1 MFGNGASALPVCSL
15 VFLQLLVL
23 PVKSS
28 WLVKDRSEG
37 RVEQHKIHLQ
47 THSHGRQTEKQ
58 TQEEVFQWW
67 GEWSNWSSCS
77 RSCGGGVRSQ
87 ERHCLIQRLSTTQ
100 NINSSY
106 CVGSPKQY
114 QLCPNQPCP
123 SPNVSFKQHQCSQ
136 FNSKAFG
143 RRHYQ
148 WIPLYPADYISISS
162 KPCDLQCTTVS
173 GERQLLVP
181 AHDGTFCRDSNYHGV
196 CIEGICQPVGCDG
209 ELYSSKTVDR
219 CGVCGGT
226 GMSCQRI
233 SGSYRKG
240 LTQLGYVFI
249 TNIPTGATDIQII
262 ERRKTE
268 NILALSDEAGHFFIN
283 GNTVIDNPQNFR
295 VAGTV
300 FKYRRPSNVFSDGLE
315 YIIAQGPTLQSL
327 NVMYYN
333 LNGKLPHITF
343 EYTVP
348 RNSHDIITT
357 DDITSGPSLVNHTHN
372 EVNEDVRGVQSRSA
386 NHSREEIASVHRYDV
401 QLGAADQSDVQ
412 LQEEGDEVV
421 WEIQTPSPPPP
432 AAMLVYRA
440 VDVTADVFSHND
452 VEEQGPPAPSG
463 YRSTSNSID
472 SKPTN
477 PNDTHPAKTLPFH
490 RRDHF
495 LDLMLSLPGPP
506 GHSPCASGS
515 SLCSG
520 LQPNQSSGSLS
531 VHSAALVEDS
541 APYRLLEDLHDNHTQ
556 TDTDTHSNM
565 HAARHNAT
573 DSHTQAE
580 TQVELVS
587 TIDPET
593 HTVAL
598 TGFHHDVH
606 SITDTHPLSHT
617 EAQLDTHSDTHA
629 ANLVHLQQVSA
640 VQAGSTESN
649 DFDVGLDPDI
659 SLADMYRWKVSA
671 YAPCSS
677 TCTTGISASYA
688 LCVRYDGTEVDDSY
702 CDSVTRPEPTHEF
715 CTGKECP
722 PRWET
727 SGWSECSRTCG
738 EGFQYRTVRCWKML
752 SPGLDSSVY
761 DSLCLSHDL
770 HKPANRKVCLGQ
782 SCGPQW
788 EVSDWSECSARCGS
802 RGVRT
807 REVRCSMETRLCNES
822 SQPVESQECEGPP
835 CDRRWTVSDW
845 GPCSGVCGE
854 GRMVRAVACR
864 SSGGVVMSEEQC
876 DQSLRPLAV
885 YPCGDRDCSPH
896 WVEQEWQ
903 QCNATC
909 GRGVRQ
915 RQVVCAG
922 LEGGVFKE
930 FPDSSCEQKNKPESM
945 SSCFQRPC
953 SKWFTTSWSQCSKTC
968 GSGIRVREV
977 KCYQGEELVTRGH
990 SCDSSIKPE
999 ARQSCEIQSCPT
1011 EAPAIPAA
1019 SAVIDD
1025 SCQDKPTA
1033 NCALVLKVKLC
1044 SHWYY
1049 RKACCQSCKAPR
1061 P

>member
-1 MFGNGASALPVCSL
+1 MFGNGGLALPVCS
-15 VFLQLLVL
+15 FLLLHLPVL
-23 PVKSS
+23 PLNNN
-28 WLVKDRSEG
+28 WHVKDRSGG
-37 RVEQHKIHLQ
+37 RGEQRD
-47 THSHGRQTEKQ
+47 THPQPHSTGGQNVKQ
-58 TQEEVFQWW
+58 TNDKEEVFQWW
-67 GEWSNWSSCS
+67 GEWSSWSSCS

-100 NINSSY
+100 NVNSSY

-123 SPNVSFKQHQCSQ
+123 SPSVSFKQHQCSQ

-143 RRHYQ
+143 RRYFQ
-148 WIPLYPADYISISS
+148 WIPLYPADYISISN
-162 KPCDLQCTTVS
+162 KPCDLQCTTIG

-181 AHDGTFCRDSNYHGV
+181 AHDGTFCRDTKYHGV

-209 ELYSSKTVDR
+209 QLYSSKTVDR
-219 CGVCGGT
+219 CGVCGGNGT
-226 GMSCQRI
+226 SCHRV
-233 SGSYRKG
+233 SGTYRKA

-249 TNIPTGATDIQII
+249 ANIPAGASDIQII
-262 ERRKTE
+262 ERHKTE
-268 NILALSDEAGHFFIN
+268 NILALSDEAGHFFFN
-283 GNTVIDNPQNFR
+283 GHSVFDNPQNFR

-315 YIIAQGPTLQSL
+315 YIIAQGPTHQGL

-333 LNGKLPHITF
+333 LNGKLPHITYEF
-343 EYTVP
+343 TIPSRDVTAE
-348 RNSHDIITT
+348 HITT
-357 DDITSGPSLVNHTHN
+357 GPAYSTLNLTHN
-372 EVNEDVRGVQSRSA
+372 VVNEGVRGDRFQTSNQSRGSA
-386 NHSREEIASVHRYDV
+386 SSFHHYNT
-401 QLGAADQSDVQ
+401 QLGADDRSDVH
-412 LQEEGDEVV
+412 LQEEEEDGEEELV
-421 WEIQTPSPPPP
+421 WEIRTPSPPPP
-432 AAMLVYRA
+432 AAMLVYRPA
-440 VDVTADVFSHND
+440 DVTSHVINHND
-452 VEEQGPPAPSG
+452 VEELGPPAPSG
-463 YRSTSNSID
+463 YRGSSNSID
-472 SKPTN
+472 EPSTADDNTLLLSFPGS
-477 PNDTHPAKTLPFH
+477 HSVPAA
-490 RRDHF
+490 
-495 LDLMLSLPGPP
+495 SLP
-506 GHSPCASGS
+506 
-515 SLCSG
+515 
-520 LQPNQSSGSLS
+520 
-531 VHSAALVEDS
+531 ED
-541 APYRLLEDLHDNHTQ
+541 APYLFLEELHYNQTQ
-556 TDTDTHSNM
+556 INTHSL
-565 HAARHNAT
+565 
-573 DSHTQAE
+573 TQSN
-580 TQVELVS
+580 T
-587 TIDPET
+587 
-593 HTVAL
+593 
-598 TGFHHDVH
+598 H
-606 SITDTHPLSHT
+606 SINYTNTDAHVETPSSTDKEIHTKIHT
-617 EAQLDTHSDTHA
+617 ESDTHLDA
-629 ANLVHLQQVSA
+629 HPAVVVRLQQVSA
-640 VQAGSTESN
+640 VQAAGTESN
-649 DFDVGLDPDI
+649 DFDVGLDPDV

-677 TCTTGISASYA
+677 TCTTGISTSYA
-688 LCVRYDGTEVDDSY
+688 LCVRYDGSEVDDSY
-702 CDSVTRPEPTHEF
+702 CDSLARPEPTHEF

-738 EGFQYRTVRCWKML
+738 EGVQYRTVRCWKML

-770 HKPANRKVCLGQ
+770 HKPANRKVCVGQ

-788 EVSDWSECSARCGS
+788 EVSEWSECSARCGS

-807 REVRCSMETRLCNES
+807 REVRCSMEMRLCNKS
-822 SQPVESQECEGPP
+822 SQPIESQECEGPP
-835 CDRRWTVSDW
+835 CDRRWTVTDW

-854 GRMVRAVACR
+854 GRMVRAVMCR

-876 DQSLRPLAV
+876 DQSLRPLAIH
-885 YPCGDRDCSPH
+885 PCGDPDCAPH

-909 GRGVRQ
+909 GRGLRQ

-930 FPDSSCEQKNKPESM
+930 FPESSCDSSKRPES
-945 SSCFQRPC
+945 SSPCFQRPC

-968 GSGIRVREV
+968 GSGVQVREV

-990 SCDSSIKPE
+990 SCDSALKPE

-1011 EAPAIPAA
+1011 EPPAA
-1019 SAVIDD
+1019 MPAAAVAVDD

>member
-1 MFGNGASALPVCSL
+1 MFGNGGLALPVCS
-15 VFLQLLVL
+15 FLLLHLPVL
-23 PVKSS
+23 PLNNN
-28 WLVKDRSEG
+28 WHVKDRSGG
-37 RVEQHKIHLQ
+37 RGEQRD
-47 THSHGRQTEKQ
+47 THPQPHSTGGQNVKQ
-58 TQEEVFQWW
+58 TNDKCQYLLCLQGFSDHLHMLTELEEVFQWW
-67 GEWSNWSSCS
+67 GEWSSWSSCS

-100 NINSSY
+100 NVNSSY

-123 SPNVSFKQHQCSQ
+123 SPSVSFKQHQCSQ

-143 RRHYQ
+143 RRYFQ
-148 WIPLYPADYISISS
+148 WIPLYPADYISISN
-162 KPCDLQCTTVS
+162 KPCDLQCTTIG

-181 AHDGTFCRDSNYHGV
+181 AHDGTFCRDTKYHGV

-209 ELYSSKTVDR
+209 QLYSSKTVDR
-219 CGVCGGT
+219 CGVCGGNGT
-226 GMSCQRI
+226 SCHRV
-233 SGSYRKG
+233 SGTYRKA

-249 TNIPTGATDIQII
+249 ANIPAGASDIQII
-262 ERRKTE
+262 ERHKTE
-268 NILALSDEAGHFFIN
+268 NILALSDEAGHFFFN
-283 GNTVIDNPQNFR
+283 GHSVFDNPQNFR

-315 YIIAQGPTLQSL
+315 YIIAQGPTHQGL

-333 LNGKLPHITF
+333 LNGKLPHITYEF
-343 EYTVP
+343 TIPSRDVTAE
-348 RNSHDIITT
+348 HITT
-357 DDITSGPSLVNHTHN
+357 GPAYSTLNLTHN
-372 EVNEDVRGVQSRSA
+372 VVNEGVRGDRFQTSNQSRGSA
-386 NHSREEIASVHRYDV
+386 SSFHHYNT
-401 QLGAADQSDVQ
+401 QLGADDRSDVH
-412 LQEEGDEVV
+412 LQEEEEDGEEELV
-421 WEIQTPSPPPP
+421 WEIRTPSPPPP
-432 AAMLVYRA
+432 AAMLVYRPA
-440 VDVTADVFSHND
+440 DVTSHVINHND
-452 VEEQGPPAPSG
+452 VEELGPPAPSG
-463 YRSTSNSID
+463 YRGSSNSID
-472 SKPTN
+472 EPSTADDNTLLLSFPGS
-477 PNDTHPAKTLPFH
+477 HSVPAA
-490 RRDHF
+490 
-495 LDLMLSLPGPP
+495 SLP
-506 GHSPCASGS
+506 
-515 SLCSG
+515 
-520 LQPNQSSGSLS
+520 
-531 VHSAALVEDS
+531 ED
-541 APYRLLEDLHDNHTQ
+541 APYLFLEELHYNQTQ
-556 TDTDTHSNM
+556 INTHSL
-565 HAARHNAT
+565 
-573 DSHTQAE
+573 TQSN
-580 TQVELVS
+580 T
-587 TIDPET
+587 
-593 HTVAL
+593 
-598 TGFHHDVH
+598 H
-606 SITDTHPLSHT
+606 SINYTNTDAHVETPSSTDKEIHTKIHT
-617 EAQLDTHSDTHA
+617 ESDTHLDA
-629 ANLVHLQQVSA
+629 HPAVVVRLQQVSA
-640 VQAGSTESN
+640 VQAAGTESN
-649 DFDVGLDPDI
+649 DFDVGLDPDV

-677 TCTTGISASYA
+677 TCTTGISTSYA
-688 LCVRYDGTEVDDSY
+688 LCVRYDGSEVDDSY
-702 CDSVTRPEPTHEF
+702 CDSLARPEPTHEF

-738 EGFQYRTVRCWKML
+738 EGVQYRTVRCWKML

-770 HKPANRKVCLGQ
+770 HKPANRKVCVGQ

-788 EVSDWSECSARCGS
+788 EVSEWSECSARCGS

-807 REVRCSMETRLCNES
+807 REVRCSMEMRLCNKS
-822 SQPVESQECEGPP
+822 SQPIESQECEGPP
-835 CDRRWTVSDW
+835 CDRRWTVTDW

-854 GRMVRAVACR
+854 GRMVRAVMCR

-876 DQSLRPLAV
+876 DQSLRPLAIH
-885 YPCGDRDCSPH
+885 PCGDPDCAPH

-909 GRGVRQ
+909 GRGLRQ

-930 FPDSSCEQKNKPESM
+930 FPESSCDSSKRPES
-945 SSCFQRPC
+945 SSPCFQRPC

-968 GSGIRVREV
+968 GSGVQVREV

-990 SCDSSIKPE
+990 SCDSALKPE

-1011 EAPAIPAA
+1011 EPPAA
-1019 SAVIDD
+1019 MPAAAVAVDD

>member
-1 MFGNGASALPVCSL
+1 MFGNGGLALPVCS
-15 VFLQLLVL
+15 FLLLHLPVL
-23 PVKSS
+23 PLTNSRP
-28 WLVKDRSEG
+28 VKDRSEG
-37 RVEQHKIHLQ
+37 RTEQRNAHLQ
-47 THSHGRQTEKQ
+47 PHSHGSQNVKHTGKKD
-58 TQEEVFQWW
+58 EVFQWW
-67 GEWSNWSSCS
+67 GEWSSWSSCS

-87 ERHCLIQRLSTTQ
+87 ERHCLIQRLSATQ
-100 NINSSY
+100 NVNSSY

-123 SPNVSFKQHQCSQ
+123 SPSVSFKQHQCSQ

-143 RRHYQ
+143 RRHFQ

-162 KPCDLQCTTVS
+162 KPCDLQCTTIS

-181 AHDGTFCRDSNYHGV
+181 AHDGTFCRDTKHHGV

-219 CGVCGGT
+219 CGICGGNGT
-226 GMSCQRI
+226 SCQHI
-233 SGSYRKG
+233 SGSYRKA

-249 TNIPTGATDIQII
+249 TNIPAGASDIQII
-262 ERRKTE
+262 ERHKTE
-268 NILALSDEAGHFFIN
+268 NILALSDEAGHFFFN
-283 GNTVIDNPQNFR
+283 GNTVFDNPQNFH

-315 YIIAQGPTLQSL
+315 YIIAQGPTVQGL

-333 LNGKLPHITF
+333 LNGKLPHITY
-343 EYTVP
+343 EYTIP
-348 RNSHDIITT
+348 HKS
-357 DDITSGPSLVNHTHN
+357 DDITMAEGLTAAPAHSHLNLTYN
-372 EVNEDVRGVQSRSA
+372 EVNGDVLDQSSLM
-386 NHSREEIASVHRYDV
+386 NHSRAVESVHHYNT
-401 QLGAADQSDVQ
+401 QLRADDHSDVQ
-412 LQEEGDEVV
+412 LHEEEEEEEEDEEVV
-421 WEIQTPSPPPP
+421 WEIRTPSPPPP
-432 AAMLVYRA
+432 VAIFVYRPDDA
-440 VDVTADVFSHND
+440 PSHVFTHND

-463 YRSTSNSID
+463 YRSSSNSID
-472 SKPTN
+472 EPSTADDN
-477 PNDTHPAKTLPFH
+477 TLVLTF
-490 RRDHF
+490 
-495 LDLMLSLPGPP
+495 PG
-506 GHSPCASGS
+506 S
-515 SLCSG
+515 
-520 LQPNQSSGSLS
+520 QS
-531 VHSAALVEDS
+531 VHSPALSED
-541 APYRLLEDLHDNHTQ
+541 APYLLLEDLHYNHTQ
-556 TDTDTHSNM
+556 SNTHSVK
-565 HAARHNAT
+565 
-573 DSHTQAE
+573 HTLTVLHSQAE
-580 TQVELVS
+580 THVETL
-587 TIDPET
+587 P
-593 HTVAL
+593 A
-598 TGFHHDVH
+598 
-606 SITDTHPLSHT
+606 TDTEIHTDSRLEMHPHMLTATDAQSVAHA
-617 EAQLDTHSDTHA
+617 EAETGTHA
-629 ANLVHLQQVSA
+629 AILVQLQQVSA
-640 VQAGSTESN
+640 VQAANTESN
-649 DFDVGLDPDI
+649 DFDVGLEPDRSI

-677 TCTTGISASYA
+677 TCTTGITTSYA

-702 CDSVTRPEPTHEF
+702 CDSLTRPEPTHEF

-738 EGFQYRTVRCWKML
+738 EGVQYRTVRCWKML

-770 HKPANRKVCLGQ
+770 HKPANRKVCHGQ

-788 EVSDWSECSARCGS
+788 EVSEWSECSARCGS
-802 RGVRT
+802 RGVQT
-807 REVRCSMETRLCNES
+807 REVRCSMEMRLCNKS
-822 SQPVESQECEGPP
+822 SQPIESQECEGPP

-845 GPCSGVCGE
+845 GPCSGVCGD
-854 GRMVRAVACR
+854 GRMVRAVTCR
-864 SSGGVVMSEEQC
+864 SSGGLVMSEGQC
-876 DQSLRPLAV
+876 DQSLRPLAI
-885 YPCGDRDCSPH
+885 YPCGDRDCAPH

-903 QCNATC
+903 PCNATC

-930 FPDSSCEQKNKPESM
+930 FPDSSCDQTNKPEMS

-968 GSGIRVREV
+968 GNGVQVREV

-990 SCDSSIKPE
+990 SCNSVLKPE

-1011 EAPAIPAA
+1011 EAPAAPAA
-1019 SAVIDD
+1019 SVAVDD

>member
-1 MFGNGASALPVCSL
+1 MFGNGGLALPVCS
-15 VFLQLLVL
+15 FLLLHLPVL
-23 PVKSS
+23 PLNNNWHVK
-28 WLVKDRSEG
+28 
-37 RVEQHKIHLQ
+37 
-47 THSHGRQTEKQ
+47 
-58 TQEEVFQWW
+58 EEVFQWW
-67 GEWSNWSSCS
+67 GEWSSWSSCS

-100 NINSSY
+100 NVNSSY

-123 SPNVSFKQHQCSQ
+123 SPSVSFKQHQCSQ

-143 RRHYQ
+143 RRYFQ
-148 WIPLYPADYISISS
+148 WIPLYPADYISISN
-162 KPCDLQCTTVS
+162 KPCDLQCTTIG

-181 AHDGTFCRDSNYHGV
+181 AHDGTFCRDTKYHGV

-209 ELYSSKTVDR
+209 QLYSSKTVDR
-219 CGVCGGT
+219 CGVCGGNGT
-226 GMSCQRI
+226 SCHRV
-233 SGSYRKG
+233 SGTYRKA

-249 TNIPTGATDIQII
+249 ANIPAGASDIQII
-262 ERRKTE
+262 ERHKTE
-268 NILALSDEAGHFFIN
+268 NILALSDEAGHFFFN
-283 GNTVIDNPQNFR
+283 GHSVFDNPQNFR

-315 YIIAQGPTLQSL
+315 YIIAQGPTHQGL

-333 LNGKLPHITF
+333 LNGKLPHITYEF
-343 EYTVP
+343 TIPSRDVTAE
-348 RNSHDIITT
+348 HITT
-357 DDITSGPSLVNHTHN
+357 GPAYSTLNLTHN
-372 EVNEDVRGVQSRSA
+372 VVNEGVRGDRFQTSNQSRGSA
-386 NHSREEIASVHRYDV
+386 SSFHHYNT
-401 QLGAADQSDVQ
+401 QLGADDRSDVH
-412 LQEEGDEVV
+412 LQEEEEDGEEELV
-421 WEIQTPSPPPP
+421 WEIRTPSPPPP
-432 AAMLVYRA
+432 AAMLVYRPA
-440 VDVTADVFSHND
+440 DVTSHVINHND
-452 VEEQGPPAPSG
+452 VEELGPPAPSG
-463 YRSTSNSID
+463 YRGSSNSID
-472 SKPTN
+472 EPSTADDNTLLLSFPGS
-477 PNDTHPAKTLPFH
+477 HSVPAA
-490 RRDHF
+490 
-495 LDLMLSLPGPP
+495 SLP
-506 GHSPCASGS
+506 
-515 SLCSG
+515 
-520 LQPNQSSGSLS
+520 
-531 VHSAALVEDS
+531 ED
-541 APYRLLEDLHDNHTQ
+541 APYLFLEELHYNQTQ
-556 TDTDTHSNM
+556 INTHSL
-565 HAARHNAT
+565 
-573 DSHTQAE
+573 TQSN
-580 TQVELVS
+580 T
-587 TIDPET
+587 
-593 HTVAL
+593 
-598 TGFHHDVH
+598 H
-606 SITDTHPLSHT
+606 SINYTNTDAHVETPSSTDKEIHTKIHT
-617 EAQLDTHSDTHA
+617 ESDTHLDA
-629 ANLVHLQQVSA
+629 HPAVVVRLQQVSA
-640 VQAGSTESN
+640 VQAAGTESN
-649 DFDVGLDPDI
+649 DFDVGLDPDV

-677 TCTTGISASYA
+677 TCTTGISTSYA
-688 LCVRYDGTEVDDSY
+688 LCVRYDGSEVDDSY
-702 CDSVTRPEPTHEF
+702 CDSLARPEPTHEF

-738 EGFQYRTVRCWKML
+738 EGVQYRTVRCWKML

-770 HKPANRKVCLGQ
+770 HKPANRKVCVGQ

-788 EVSDWSECSARCGS
+788 EVSEWSECSARCGS

-807 REVRCSMETRLCNES
+807 REVRCSMEMRLCNKS
-822 SQPVESQECEGPP
+822 SQPIESQECEGPP
-835 CDRRWTVSDW
+835 CDRRWTVTDW

-854 GRMVRAVACR
+854 GRMVRAVMCR

-876 DQSLRPLAV
+876 DQSLRPLAIH
-885 YPCGDRDCSPH
+885 PCGDPDCAPH

-909 GRGVRQ
+909 GRGLRQ

-930 FPDSSCEQKNKPESM
+930 FPESSCDSSKRPES
-945 SSCFQRPC
+945 SSPCFQRPC

-968 GSGIRVREV
+968 GSGVQVREV

-990 SCDSSIKPE
+990 SCDSALKPE

-1011 EAPAIPAA
+1011 EPPAA
-1019 SAVIDD
+1019 AMPAAAVAVDD

>member
-1 MFGNGASALPVCSL
+1 MKSGLGYLWGDIFLPKTNWGQL
-15 VFLQLLVL
+15 VPLGT
-23 PVKSS
+23 K
-28 WLVKDRSEG
+28 
-37 RVEQHKIHLQ
+37 
-47 THSHGRQTEKQ
+47 
-58 TQEEVFQWW
+58 
-67 GEWSNWSSCS
+67 
-77 RSCGGGVRSQ
+77 
-87 ERHCLIQRLSTTQ
+87 
-100 NINSSY
+100 
-106 CVGSPKQY
+106 
-114 QLCPNQPCP
+114 PCP
-123 SPNVSFKQHQCSQ
+123 SPSVSFKQHQCSQ

-143 RRHYQ
+143 RRYYQ
-148 WIPLYPADYISISS
+148 WIPLYPADYISISN
-162 KPCDLQCTTVS
+162 KPCDLQCTTIS

-181 AHDGTFCRDSNYHGV
+181 AHDGTFCRDTKYHGV

-209 ELYSSKTVDR
+209 DLYSSKTVDR
-219 CGVCGGT
+219 CGVCGGNGT
-226 GMSCQRI
+226 SCQRV
-233 SGSYRKG
+233 SGSYRKA

-249 TNIPTGATDIQII
+249 TNIPAGASDIQII
-262 ERRKTE
+262 ERHKTE
-268 NILALSDEAGHFFIN
+268 NILALSDEAGHFFFN
-283 GNTVIDNPQNFR
+283 GNTVFDNPQNFR

-315 YIIAQGPTLQSL
+315 YIIAQGPTLHGL
-327 NVMYYN
+327 NVMVYYN
-333 LNGKLPHITF
+333 LNGKLPHITY
-343 EYTVP
+343 EYTVSHM
-348 RNSHDIITT
+348 SHDITAAEGITN
-357 DDITSGPSLVNHTHN
+357 GPSHSHLNLTYN
-372 EVNEDVRGVQSRSA
+372 ELNEEVRGDQLRA
-386 NHSREEIASVHRYDV
+386 TNHSKGSVTAVHHYR
-401 QLGAADQSDVQ
+401 LGADDQSDVL
-412 LQEEGDEVV
+412 LQEKEEEDEEEEVV
-421 WEIQTPSPPPP
+421 WEIRTPSPPPP
-432 AAMLVYRA
+432 AAIGKY
-440 VDVTADVFSHND
+440 
-452 VEEQGPPAPSG
+452 
-463 YRSTSNSID
+463 
-472 SKPTN
+472 
-477 PNDTHPAKTLPFH
+477 
-490 RRDHF
+490 
-495 LDLMLSLPGPP
+495 
-506 GHSPCASGS
+506 
-515 SLCSG
+515 
-520 LQPNQSSGSLS
+520 
-531 VHSAALVEDS
+531 
-541 APYRLLEDLHDNHTQ
+541 
-556 TDTDTHSNM
+556 
-565 HAARHNAT
+565 
-573 DSHTQAE
+573 
-580 TQVELVS
+580 
-587 TIDPET
+587 
-593 HTVAL
+593 
-598 TGFHHDVH
+598 
-606 SITDTHPLSHT
+606 
-617 EAQLDTHSDTHA
+617 
-629 ANLVHLQQVSA
+629 QVSKMYLPLF
-640 VQAGSTESN
+640 VSFSSN

-677 TCTTGISASYA
+677 TCTTGITTSYA

-702 CDSVTRPEPTHEF
+702 CDSLTRPEPTHEF

-738 EGFQYRTVRCWKML
+738 EGVQYRTVRCWKML

-788 EVSDWSECSARCGS
+788 EVSEWSECSARCGS

-807 REVRCSMETRLCNES
+807 REVRCSMEMRLCNKS
-822 SQPVESQECEGPP
+822 SQPIESQECEGPP

-854 GRMVRAVACR
+854 GRMVRAVMCR

-876 DQSLRPLAV
+876 DQSLRPLAI
-885 YPCGDRDCSPH
+885 YPCGDRDCAPH

-930 FPDSSCEQKNKPESM
+930 FPDSSCDQTNKPETS

-968 GSGIRVREV
+968 GSGVQVREV

-990 SCDSSIKPE
+990 SCDSTLKPE

-1011 EAPAIPAA
+1011 EAP
-1019 SAVIDD
+1019 DN

>member
-1 MFGNGASALPVCSL
+1 MFGNGGSALLVCSL
-15 VFLQLLVL
+15 LLLLQLLVL
-23 PVKSS
+23 PVTTN
-28 WLVKDRSEG
+28 WAVKDRSEG
-37 RVEQHKIHLQ
+37 RVEQHKIHPQ
-47 THSHGRQTEKQ
+47 TLSHGRQTDKQ
-58 TQEEVFQWW
+58 TQGEVFQWW
-67 GEWSNWSSCS
+67 GEWSSWSSCS

-114 QLCPNQPCP
+114 QLCPNQSCP
-123 SPNVSFKQHQCSQ
+123 SPSVSFKQHQCSQ
-136 FNSKAFG
+136 FNSKSFG

-148 WIPLYPADYISISS
+148 WIPLYPADYISISN
-162 KPCDLQCTTVS
+162 KPCDLQCTTAS

-181 AHDGTFCRDSNYHGV
+181 AHDGTFCRDAKYHGV
-196 CIEGICQPVGCDG
+196 CIEGICQPIGCDG
-209 ELYSSKTVDR
+209 ELYSSKIVDR
-219 CGVCGGT
+219 CGVCGGNGT
-226 GMSCQRI
+226 SCQRI

-249 TNIPTGATDIQII
+249 TNIPAGATDIQII

-268 NILALSDEAGHFFIN
+268 NILALSDEAGHFFFN
-283 GNTVIDNPQNFR
+283 GNSVMDNPRNFR

-300 FKYRRPSNVFSDGLE
+300 FKYRRPSNVFSEGLE
-315 YIIAQGPTLQSL
+315 YIIAQGPTLQGL

-333 LNGKLPHITF
+333 LNGKLPHITY

-348 RNSHDIITT
+348 RNTHDVIDV
-357 DDITSGPSLVNHTHN
+357 DDIASGPSLSLVNHTHN
-372 EVNEDVRGVQSRSA
+372 EVNEGFREDHRRSS
-386 NHSREEIASVHRYDV
+386 NHSNGGAAVASVRQYDV
-401 QLGAADQSDVQ
+401 QLGEIHLGGVDHEDGEELVQ
-412 LQEEGDEVV
+412 EL
-421 WEIQTPSPPPP
+421 QTPSPLPP
-432 AAMLVYRA
+432 AAMLVYRPA
-440 VDVTADVFSHND
+440 GDLFSHND
-452 VEEQGPPAPSG
+452 VEEPGPPAPAA
-463 YRSTSNSID
+463 YRSASNSID
-472 SKPTN
+472 SELSN
-477 PNDTHPAKTLPFH
+477 PNNTHPAKPLPFH
-490 RRDHF
+490 HRDHF
-495 LDLMLSLPGPP
+495 LDLVLSLPGPSP
-506 GHSPCASGS
+506 GHTPCLSGPTP
-515 SLCSG
+515 CSG
-520 LQPNQSSGSLS
+520 LQPNQSSGLDNTLLLKEFSGRLN
-531 VHSAALVEDS
+531 VQSAALQEDV
-541 APYRLLEDLHDNHTQ
+541 APYALLEELQYNQTHTDTDADTETHTDMRSETHSGFHHDAHTA
-556 TDTDTHSNM
+556 TDTHS
-565 HAARHNAT
+565 H
-573 DSHTQAE
+573 SHMGTQPDA
-580 TQVELVS
+580 
-587 TIDPET
+587 
-593 HTVAL
+593 HT
-598 TGFHHDVH
+598 
-606 SITDTHPLSHT
+606 
-617 EAQLDTHSDTHA
+617 
-629 ANLVHLQQVSA
+629 ANLVQLQKVST
-640 VQAGSTESN
+640 VQAASTESN
-649 DFDVGLDPDI
+649 DFDVGLEPDI

-702 CDSVTRPEPTHEF
+702 CDSLTRPEPTHEF

-727 SGWSECSRTCG
+727 SGWSECSRTCS

-770 HKPANRKVCLGQ
+770 HKPANRKICLGQ

-807 REVRCSMETRLCNES
+807 REVRCSMEMRLCNES
-822 SQPVESQECEGPP
+822 SQPIESQECEGPP

-876 DQSLRPLAV
+876 DQSLRPLAI
-885 YPCGDRDCSPH
+885 YPCGDRDCPPH

-930 FPDSSCEQKNKPESM
+930 FPDSSCDQTNKPETS

-990 SCDSSIKPE
+990 SCDSALKPE
-999 ARQSCEIQSCPT
+999 ARQSCELQSCPT
-1011 EAPAIPAA
+1011 EAPVAAPAA
-1019 SAVIDD
+1019 SVAVDD

-1049 RKACCQSCKAPR
+1049 RKACCQSCKAAR

>member
-1 MFGNGASALPVCSL
+1 MFGNGGLALPVCS
-15 VFLQLLVL
+15 FLLLHL
-23 PVKSS
+23 PLLPLANN
-28 WLVKDRSEG
+28 WPVKDRSEG
-37 RVEQHKIHLQ
+37 RVEQHNIHRQ
-47 THSHGRQTEKQ
+47 SHSHGGLNGKQ
-58 TQEEVFQWW
+58 PSNKEEVFQWW
-67 GEWSNWSSCS
+67 GEWSSWSSCS

-100 NINSSY
+100 NNSSY

-123 SPNVSFKQHQCSQ
+123 SPSVSFKQHQCSQ

-143 RRHYQ
+143 RRYYH
-148 WIPLYPADYISISS
+148 WVPLYPADYISISN
-162 KPCDLQCTTVS
+162 KPCDLQCTTIS

-181 AHDGTFCRDSNYHGV
+181 AHDGTFCRDTKYHGV

-219 CGVCGGT
+219 CGVCGGN
-226 GMSCQRI
+226 GASCQRI
-233 SGSYRKG
+233 SGSYRTA

-249 TNIPTGATDIQII
+249 TNIPAGATDIQII
-262 ERRKTE
+262 ERHKTE
-268 NILALSDEAGHFFIN
+268 NILALSDEDGHFFFN
-283 GNTVIDNPQNFR
+283 GNTVFDNPQNFL

-315 YIIAQGPTLQSL
+315 YIIAQGPTLQGL

-333 LNGKLPHITF
+333 LNGKLPHITY
-343 EYTVP
+343 EYTIP
-348 RNSHDIITT
+348 LESY
-357 DDITSGPSLVNHTHN
+357 DITAAEGVTTSPGHSHLNFTYN
-372 EVNEDVRGVQSRSA
+372 E
-386 NHSREEIASVHRYDV
+386 
-401 QLGAADQSDVQ
+401 LGADDQSDIQ
-412 LQEEGDEVV
+412 LSEEEEEEEEEVV
-421 WEIQTPSPPPP
+421 WEIRTPSPPPP
-432 AAMLVYRA
+432 AAMLVYRPA
-440 VDVTADVFSHND
+440 DVTSHVFSHND

-463 YRSTSNSID
+463 YRSSSNLID
-472 SKPTN
+472 EPSTADEN
-477 PNDTHPAKTLPFH
+477 TLVLAFP
-490 RRDHF
+490 
-495 LDLMLSLPGPP
+495 
-506 GHSPCASGS
+506 GS
-515 SLCSG
+515 ST
-520 LQPNQSSGSLS
+520 GSQS
-531 VHSAALVEDS
+531 VHSATLPEE
-541 APYRLLEDLHDNHTQ
+541 APYLLLDTIQYNQTHSNTHTLTQ
-556 TDTDTHSNM
+556 SNTYSVTHTLTEPHSPAETQADTLSPLDSGTHTDTQLEIHSDTHS
-565 HAARHNAT
+565 
-573 DSHTQAE
+573 
-580 TQVELVS
+580 
-587 TIDPET
+587 IT
-593 HTVAL
+593 HTE
-598 TGFHHDVH
+598 
-606 SITDTHPLSHT
+606 T
-617 EAQLDTHSDTHA
+617 EPVTHSDTHTA
-629 ANLVHLQQVSA
+629 ILVQLQQVSA
-640 VQAGSTESN
+640 VQAANTESN

-677 TCTTGISASYA
+677 TCTTGITTSYA

-702 CDSVTRPEPTHEF
+702 CDSLTRPEPTHEF

-738 EGFQYRTVRCWKML
+738 EGVQYRTVRCWKML

-761 DSLCLSHDL
+761 DSLCLAHDL

-788 EVSDWSECSARCGS
+788 EVSEWSQCSARCGS

-807 REVRCSMETRLCNES
+807 REVRCSMEMKLCNKS
-822 SQPVESQECEGPP
+822 SQPIENQECEGPP

-854 GRMVRAVACR
+854 GRMVRAVTCR

-876 DQSLRPLAV
+876 DQSLRPLAI
-885 YPCGDRDCSPH
+885 YPCGDRNCAPH

-930 FPDSSCEQKNKPESM
+930 FPDSSCDQNNKPETS

-968 GSGIRVREV
+968 GSGVQVREV

-990 SCDSSIKPE
+990 SCDSALKPE

-1011 EAPAIPAA
+1011 DAPAAAPAA
-1019 SAVIDD
+1019 SVAVDD

-1049 RKACCQSCKAPR
+1049 RKACCQSCKAPK

>member
-1 MFGNGASALPVCSL
+1 MFGNGGLALPVCS
-15 VFLQLLVL
+15 FLLLHLPVL
-23 PVKSS
+23 PLTNN
-28 WLVKDRSEG
+28 WPVKDRSEG
-37 RVEQHKIHLQ
+37 RVEQGTIHLQ
-47 THSHGRQTEKQ
+47 SHSHGSLNVKQ
-58 TQEEVFQWW
+58 TSNKEEVFQWW
-67 GEWSNWSSCS
+67 GEWSSWSSCS

-114 QLCPNQPCP
+114 QLCPNQPCLSP
-123 SPNVSFKQHQCSQ
+123 SVSFKQHQCSQ

-143 RRHYQ
+143 RRYYQ
-148 WIPLYPADYISISS
+148 WIPLYPADYISISN
-162 KPCDLQCTTVS
+162 KPCDLQCTTIS

-181 AHDGTFCRDSNYHGV
+181 AHDGTFCRDTKYHGV
-196 CIEGICQPVGCDG
+196 CIEGICQPVGCEG
-209 ELYSSKTVDR
+209 KLYSSKTVDR
-219 CGVCGGT
+219 CGVCGGN
-226 GMSCQRI
+226 GASCQRI
-233 SGSYRKG
+233 SGSYRKA

-249 TNIPTGATDIQII
+249 TNIPAGATDIQII
-262 ERRKTE
+262 ERHKTE
-268 NILALSDEAGHFFIN
+268 NILALSDEAGNFFFN
-283 GNTVIDNPQNFR
+283 GNTVFDHPQNFR

-315 YIIAQGPTLQSL
+315 YIIAQGPTLQGL

-333 LNGKLPHITF
+333 LNGKLPHITY
-343 EYTVP
+343 EYTIP
-348 RNSHDIITT
+348 LKSY
-357 DDITSGPSLVNHTHN
+357 DITAAEGVTLSPGHSHLNFTYN
-372 EVNEDVRGVQSRSA
+372 E
-386 NHSREEIASVHRYDV
+386 
-401 QLGAADQSDVQ
+401 LAADDQSNIQ
-412 LQEEGDEVV
+412 LQEEEEGEEVL
-421 WEIQTPSPPPP
+421 WEIRTPSPPPP
-432 AAMLVYRA
+432 AAVLVYRPA
-440 VDVTADVFSHND
+440 DVTSHVFSHND

-463 YRSTSNSID
+463 YRSSSNLIDEPSATDDNTLVLSFPGSQSI
-472 SKPTN
+472 
-477 PNDTHPAKTLPFH
+477 
-490 RRDHF
+490 
-495 LDLMLSLPGPP
+495 
-506 GHSPCASGS
+506 
-515 SLCSG
+515 
-520 LQPNQSSGSLS
+520 
-531 VHSAALVEDS
+531 HSAALPEE
-541 APYRLLEDLHDNHTQ
+541 APYLLLEDLHYNQTTSNTHSFTESNGYSVKHTLTDPQ
-556 TDTDTHSNM
+556 SPAETHMETVSSTDTDTH
-565 HAARHNAT
+565 T
-573 DSHTQAE
+573 DTQL
-580 TQVELVS
+580 ELHP
-587 TIDPET
+587 DML
-593 HTVAL
+593 TV
-598 TGFHHDVH
+598 
-606 SITDTHPLSHT
+606 TDTHSVIHIET
-617 EAQLDTHSDTHA
+617 EPGRHPDTHTA
-629 ANLVHLQQVSA
+629 ILVQLQQVSA
-640 VQAGSTESN
+640 VQAANTESN
-649 DFDVGLDPDI
+649 DFDVGLEPDI

-677 TCTTGISASYA
+677 TCTTGITTSYA

-738 EGFQYRTVRCWKML
+738 EGVQYRTVRCWKML

-770 HKPANRKVCLGQ
+770 HKPANRKVCHGQ

-788 EVSDWSECSARCGS
+788 EVSEWSECSARCGS

-807 REVRCSMETRLCNES
+807 REVRCSMEMTLCNKS
-822 SQPVESQECEGPP
+822 SQPIESQECEGPP

-854 GRMVRAVACR
+854 GRMVRAVTCR
-864 SSGGVVMSEEQC
+864 SSGGIVMSEEQC
-876 DQSLRPLAV
+876 DQSLRPLAI
-885 YPCGDRDCSPH
+885 YPCGDRNCAPH

-922 LEGGVFKE
+922 LESGVFKE
-930 FPDSSCEQKNKPESM
+930 FPDSSCDQSNKPETS

-968 GSGIRVREV
+968 GSGVQVREV

-990 SCDSSIKPE
+990 SCDSALKPE

-1011 EAPAIPAA
+1011 DAPVAAPAE
-1019 SAVIDD
+1019 SVAVDD

-1061 P
+1061 S